1 MKHLP
6 HTLVIAACIL
16 ASSSSLTLAQT
27 LLIDPGT
34 VSGVTTAL
42 SGSVPYSVA
51 AGSSWNQGSANNYGT
66 VKYSDGSAATGVSVV
81 ADVVELSGGSGTL
94 SFGSPVVSVLQGNIS
109 SGVFADNPAEN
120 AIFSGGANNLT
131 EGFLGMR
138 ITGLT
143 AGSYDIYVAAAYI
156 GGTVNA
162 RAGGSTPAQQ
172 AIWAFAGTSS
182 VSLSYSGGTV
192 SGGGSSSL
200 APAEIL
206 ENTSSVSWIEGNNY
220 ATIHVTLTGVNNTL
234 YIATTGDP
242 ALVTYN
248 STSQEERAWLNV
260 VQIVS
265 VPEPSSALLLG
276 AGLGALCLML
286 RPRKG

>member
-1 MKHLP
+1 MKRLP
-6 HTLVIAACIL
+6 HSRVIAACAL
-16 ASSSSLTLAQT
+16 AFSSSLTFAQT

-34 VSGVTTAL
+34 GSGGTTAL
-42 SGSVPYSVA
+42 SGSVPYSVP
-51 AGSSWNQGSANNYGT
+51 AGSSWNQGSSNNYGAI
-66 VKYSDGSAATGVSVV
+66 KYSDGSTATGISVV

-94 SFGSPVVSVLQGNIS
+94 SFSNPVVSVLQGNIN

-138 ITGLT
+138 ITGLA
-143 AGSYDIYVAAAYI
+143 AGSYNIYIAAAYI

-192 SGGGSSSL
+192 SGGGVTSL
-200 APAEIL
+200 APSEIL
-206 ENTSSVSWIEGNNY
+206 ENTNSTSWVEGNNY
-220 ATIHVTLTGVNNTL
+220 ESIQVTLTGANNTL

-248 STSQEERAWLNV
+248 ATSQEERAWLNLVQV
-260 VQIVS
+260 VP
-265 VPEPSSALLLG
+265 VPEPSSTLLLG
-276 AGLGALCLML
+276 AGLGAICFML